1 MVKMNADKA
10 KGGVVAA
17 AREQLPMLK
26 AFVVEK
32 DLVSIPGK
40 EEAEV
45 RESPPY
51 NRQNS
56 AYIDIPGPYEKGL
69 PSVFYISPPDPAW
82 SQVAQNAYIPGEKDL
97 LFTSVHEV
105 WPGHFLSFLH
115 SNRSKFLFGKVF
127 VGYAFAEGWAHYAEE
142 MMWDAGLN
150 EGDPETHHGQR
161 SEERRVGK
169 ECVSTCRSLC
179 APYHKKT

>member
-1 MVKMNADKA
+1 MRISDWSSDVCSSDLKYAPGNTVANCMVKMNADKA

-69 PSVFYISPPDPAW
+69 QSVF
-82 SQVAQNAYIPGEKDL
+82 
-97 LFTSVHEV
+97 
-105 WPGHFLSFLH
+105 
-115 SNRSKFLFGKVF
+115 
-127 VGYAFAEGWAHYAEE
+127 
-142 MMWDAGLN
+142 
-150 EGDPETHHGQR
+150 R
-161 SEERRVGK
+161 SEEHTS
-169 ECVSTCRSLC
+169 ELQSLMRT
-179 APYHKKT
+179 PYAFYRLKT

>member
-1 MVKMNADKA
+1 
-10 KGGVVAA
+10 
-17 AREQLPMLK
+17 MLK

-56 AYIDIPGPYEKGL
+56 AYIDIPGPYEQGL

-82 SQVAQNAYIPGEKDL
+82 SQVVQNAYIPGEKDL
-97 LFTSVHEV
+97 LFTSVLEA
-105 WPGHFLSFLH
+105 WPGHFLRFLH
-115 SNRSKFLFGKVF
+115 RTADGR
-127 VGYAFAEGWAHYAEE
+127 VG
-142 MMWDAGLN
+142 N
-150 EGDPETHHGQR
+150 EGGSQGR
-161 SEERRVGK
+161 
-169 ECVSTCRSLC
+169 
-179 APYHKKT
+179 

>member
-69 PSVFYISPPDPAW
+69 PSVFYISPPDP
-82 SQVAQNAYIPGEKDL
+82 
-97 LFTSVHEV
+97 
-105 WPGHFLSFLH
+105 
-115 SNRSKFLFGKVF
+115 
-127 VGYAFAEGWAHYAEE
+127 
-142 MMWDAGLN
+142 
-150 EGDPETHHGQR
+150 R
-161 SEERRVGK
+161 SEEHTS
-169 ECVSTCRSLC
+169 ELQSLMRISYAVFC
-179 APYHKKT
+179 LKKKK